1 MSETRAKPIPLADE
15 LSAPFWAAATEGRL
29 EVQRCA
35 CGYYNHPP
43 RLVCDACLSQ
53 ELKFEPVSGK
63 GKIYSFTIMHQG
75 DVAGFEGEAP
85 FLNVVIELDAQPM
98 LLMVA
103 NLPAASR
110 EGVKIGAPVAVQFE
124 DRGGG
129 IIIPQFRLVEQA

>member
-1 MSETRAKPIPLADE
+1 MSEARAKPIPIADE
-15 LSAPFWAAATEGRL
+15 LSAPFWAAARDGRL
-29 EVQRCA
+29 VIQRCA

-53 ELKFEPVSGK
+53 ELKFVPVSGR

-75 DVAGFEGEAP
+75 DVAGFEDEAP
-85 FLNVVIELDAQPM
+85 YVTIVVELDEQPL

-103 NLPAASR
+103 NLPVAER
-110 EGVKIGAPVAVQFE
+110 DRVRIGAPAEVWFE

-129 IIIPQFRLVEQA
+129 IVLPQFGLVGAA

>member
-1 MSETRAKPIPLADE
+1 MSEARAKPIPLADE
-15 LSAPFWAAATEGRL
+15 LSAPFWAAARERRL
-29 EVQRCA
+29 VVQRCA

-53 ELKFEPVSGK
+53 ELKFVPVSGK
-63 GKIYSFTIMHQG
+63 GKIYSFTIMHQR

-85 FLNVVIELDAQPM
+85 FLNLVVELDAQPM

-103 NLPAASR
+103 NLPAAER
-110 EGVKIGAPVAVQFE
+110 ERVRIGAPVETQFE

-129 IIIPQFRLVEQA
+129 IVIPQFRLVEQA